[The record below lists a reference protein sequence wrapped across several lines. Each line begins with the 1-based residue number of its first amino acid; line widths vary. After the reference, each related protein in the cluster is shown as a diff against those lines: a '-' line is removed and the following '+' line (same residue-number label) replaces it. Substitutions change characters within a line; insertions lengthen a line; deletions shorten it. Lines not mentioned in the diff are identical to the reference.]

1 MLGSAR
7 RRRAIARLAQIAGF
21 AASAMM
27 ALSAMPAAEPAAN
40 GRVGAGS
47 GAGTIEGALILAYRN
62 NPQLNAQRS
71 STRATGE
78 NVPTALAGYR
88 AGHWHDDPH
97 GAVSRHA
104 YEVGN
109 DRRRNRGLYA

>member
-7 RRRAIARLAQIAGF
+7 GRRAIARGAQIAAF
-21 AASAMM
+21 AVSAMM
-27 ALSAMPAAEPAAN
+27 AFSVMLAAEPAVN
-40 GRVGAGS
+40 GRVGSGA

-71 STRATGE
+71 SARATDE

-88 AGHWHDDPH
+88 P
-97 GAVSRHA
+97 
-104 YEVGN
+104 
-109 DRRRNRGLYA
+109 RG